1 MKRIIKLLCS
11 AVIMCGAFFISA
23 ESVYATGTT
32 EDIPEVVSVVLNER
46 STLVSTIPAV
56 TETTDEA
63 ETTVITANDIDDIT
77 NDEES
82 AEDTTLPLGNGV
94 LLEDKNDDIVDRQFL
109 TIQSKN
115 GNTFYIII
123 DKDSKGKENVYFLN
137 LVDEYDLLA
146 FAEDVPEV
154 EEKKNDKKDNSVV
167 PDKSGKSIDE
177 IKPDVNGDS
186 NDQKSDKTTG
196 GRNNTMLLLIG
207 FVGLAAVG
215 GLYYF
220 KCVKGKA
227 KASKKNDYIED
238 DEEEEYQEE
247 TVNEDSDE

>member
-23 ESVYATGTT
+23 ESIYATGTT
-32 EDIPEVVSVVLNER
+32 EEIPEVTSVVLNER

-56 TETTDEA
+56 TETTDKS
-63 ETTVITANDIDDIT
+63 ETTVIIPNDITDH
-77 NDEES
+77 EES
-82 AEDTTLPLGNGV
+82 TEETTLPFGNGI
-94 LLEDKNDDIVDRQFL
+94 LLEDKHDDIVDRQFL